1 MEKTLF
7 DLNLQEFKI
16 YSLIAE
22 QYGTMEEKDDQLNA
36 LGIFIEYQDVFTN
49 YSTLAFSNMEALK
62 RAIFIQWYAASE
74 PRCFTGIG
82 DLEKKTEQ
90 DNISLMNDHALNN
103 KLDDEFTLMA
113 IYYNNVT
120 DWYFKS
126 FTNNDFLLGMLQA
139 HQNLKLY
146 NLKLLDMENR
156 GCMCKY
162 WNSIDRNLLYEI

>member
-1 MEKTLF
+1 
-7 DLNLQEFKI
+7 
-16 YSLIAE
+16 
-22 QYGTMEEKDDQLNA
+22 
-36 LGIFIEYQDVFTN
+36 
-49 YSTLAFSNMEALK
+49 
-62 RAIFIQWYAASE
+62 
-74 PRCFTGIG
+74 
-82 DLEKKTEQ
+82 
-90 DNISLMNDHALNN
+90 MNDHALNN

-156 GCMCKY
+156 GCMGKY

>member
-1 MEKTLF
+1 
-7 DLNLQEFKI
+7 
-16 YSLIAE
+16 
-22 QYGTMEEKDDQLNA
+22 
-36 LGIFIEYQDVFTN
+36 
-49 YSTLAFSNMEALK
+49 MEALK

-74 PRCFTGIG
+74 PRCFTAIG

-156 GCMCKY
+156 GCMGKY